1 MAWACHVLQRRH
13 GRAGAGDVDAVQ
25 HQHHGAAAA
34 GAAEGERVCLGGAV
48 GRVAGVVLPAAG
60 GRVGGGVRGGA
71 HAGDGARRRPPGAA
85 LRAGPIARHALPL
98 PPGPGPAGRA
108 LKLAAG
114 KRGLRPTRCAS

>member
-1 MAWACHVLQRRH
+1 MQRRH

-25 HQHHGAAAA
+25 HQRHGAAAA
-34 GAAEGERVCLGGAV
+34 AEGGEPVRRRGRRGDGAV

-71 HAGDGARRRPPGAA
+71 HAGDGARRGPPGAA
-85 LRAGPIARHALPL
+85 LRAGPLARHALPL

-108 LKLAAG
+108 LQLAGGA
-114 KRGLRPTRCAS
+114 LLLPRPRSLLK